1 MEFERIFLGTALAAS
16 VGVTD
21 TTFGQAEQYPSKLVR
36 VALPYTA
43 GSPNDVVA
51 RHSVLHLSI
60 RLGQSVIVNNRLGGS
75 TSIGSKSVTTS
86 RPDGY
91 TLLFSNDGTHY
102 VASLG
107 NKERLLSHRGLHSH
121 CNEYQKFSD
130 TARRAE
136 RARELGVGIGQL
148 RVSQSGQAE
157 HELRLGKVDAPAQ
170 RGVKAGHRE

>member
-60 RLGQSVIVNNRLGGS
+60 RLGQSVIVNSKLSGS

-107 NKERLLSHRGLHSH
+107 NKEIAYYPIADFTPTATSTRNSLILL
-121 CNEYQKFSD
+121 
-130 TARRAE
+130 
-136 RARELGVGIGQL
+136 VGPS
-148 RVSQSGQAE
+148 V
-157 HELRLGKVDAPAQ
+157 PANS
-170 RGVKAGHRE
+170 V

>member
-43 GSPNDVVA
+43 GSPNDVVS

-102 VASLG
+102 VASLE
-107 NKERLLSHRGLHSH
+107 NKGIA
-121 CNEYQKFSD
+121 YYPIADFTP
-130 TARRAE
+130 TATITRNSLILVVGPSVPANSVQ
-136 RARELGVGIGQL
+136 EL
-148 RVSQSGQAE
+148 VSYA
-157 HELRLGKVDAPAQ
+157 
-170 RGVKAGHRE
+170 